1 MAPKRVRRIRWGV
14 VRRALRECRARR
26 RPVVQWLG
34 EDGEELWLQQFICAE
49 NALAIY
55 VHLGEHVY
63 CTLDEAGHPRGHP
76 RGGTVRIQWRICFRG

>member
-63 CTLDEAGHPRGHP
+63 GGHP
-76 RGGTVRIQWRICFRG
+76 RGGIVRIQWRICFRG